1 VLACPDLDAAIDFY
15 AALGFRRT
23 YRQVRP
29 NPYAVVVRE
38 DMEIHLC
45 GIDGYD
51 PQASVGSVIV
61 VVPDAHALHASFVA
75 GLREQRGRVPSA
87 GIPRVL
93 RPRRKQGTTTG
104 FTVVDTGG
112 NWLRFFGRAEIAADA
127 QDERSDGLARVL
139 EVAARQGDAHGDEAR
154 AIEVLDRGLGRHRGA
169 RAADRARVLLY
180 RAELLARTGDLAAAR
195 GTLAEVDAL
204 PLSAE
209 DAAVLA
215 EEIAH
220 AREVLAAVTE
230 EAP

>member
-154 AIEVLDRGLGRHRGA
+154 A
-169 RAADRARVLLY
+169 ADRARVLLY